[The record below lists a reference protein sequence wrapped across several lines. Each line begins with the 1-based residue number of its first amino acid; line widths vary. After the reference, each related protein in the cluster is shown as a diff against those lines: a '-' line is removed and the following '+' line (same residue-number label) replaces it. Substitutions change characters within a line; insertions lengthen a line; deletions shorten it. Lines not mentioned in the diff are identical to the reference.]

1 MKTVAH
7 IKIMIVAIIG
17 ALLCTGC
24 VVHRDHPKPPH
35 HKKHKPKKKKPHKRP
50 PHPHGWADA
59 SQPGGTFYH
68 DGWLTA

>member
-7 IKIMIVAIIG
+7 LKIMIVAIIG

-35 HKKHKPKKKKPHKRP
+35 HKKHKPPKKPKGPKHHP
-50 PHPHGWADA
+50 PHVSVDYDNTGNTYYAWNVE
-59 SQPGGTFYH
+59 
-68 DGWLTA
+68 